1 MSPTT
6 PAPPATPTTAS
17 APARRGVR
25 ARIVDGLR
33 RWSLTWRLI
42 AVLVVLLV
50 LALTLSNVATGVLMR
65 SYLLDRTDAELHIA
79 AGPVA
84 DKVLEQYRY
93 RSSVDIP
100 RSYAVVV
107 MRADGSP
114 EAAFWPMGSERP
126 DVPRLS
132 RDDPRVITHTTFTVG
147 SVDGGGEWRVT
158 SGPLANGTGTYAV
171 AASLEGVE
179 ETVRRMLVVST
190 VIGLLVVSACV
201 VVGWLGFR
209 RAFRP
214 LRAIEDTAAA
224 IADGDLTS
232 RVPEHA
238 AHDEVASLSRSIN
251 VMLSQIEAS
260 FADRQ
265 ASETRMRRFVTD
277 ASHELRTPLATIR
290 GYAELYRQGAA
301 TSPEAVASSMQ
312 RIEGEATRMSDLV
325 EDLLTLARLDNR
337 RPMLFEPVDLTVIA
351 GDVVQDARARTSTHT
366 LRLAGIAGRPLGPVV
381 VDGDDAKL
389 RQVVTNLVANA
400 LHHTPEGTSVTV
412 LVGTEAGRC
421 RVEVIDDGP
430 GVDPEAMPH
439 LFERFYRTD
448 PARGRR
454 PAGGH
459 GLGLAIVAAIVQ
471 AHGGRTGVAATPG
484 GGATFLVDLPAS
496 TSADVADPFDLSD
509 LPDPVDPADPPEETP

>member
-1 MSPTT
+1 MSA
-6 PAPPATPTTAS
+6 APRLRRSGTAR
-17 APARRGVR
+17 AGVR
-25 ARIVDGLR
+25 ARVVGILR

-50 LALTLSNVATGVLMR
+50 LALTLSNVATGLLMR

-79 AGPVA
+79 AAPVA
-84 DKVLEQYRY
+84 NKVLEQYRY
-93 RSSVDIP
+93 QSRVDIP

-107 MRADGSP
+107 MREDGSP
-114 EAAFWPMGSERP
+114 EATFWPVSST
-126 DVPRLS
+126 VPAIPHLS
-132 RDDPRVITHTTFTVG
+132 RDDPRVLTHTTFTVG
-147 SVDGGGEWRVT
+147 SSIGEGEWRVI
-158 SGPLANGTGTYAV
+158 SGPLANATGTYAV
-171 AASLEGVE
+171 AVSLEGVE
-179 ETVRRMLVVST
+179 ETVRRMFVVST
-190 VIGLLVVSACV
+190 LIGLLVTAACV

-224 IADGDLTS
+224 IAAGDLTS
-232 RVPEHA
+232 RVPAHT

-251 VMLSQIEAS
+251 AMLSQIESS
-260 FADRQ
+260 FAARE
-265 ASETRMRRFVTD
+265 ASEARMRRFVTD

-301 TSPEAVASSMQ
+301 SSPEAVAASMG
-312 RIEGEATRMSDLV
+312 RIEGEATRMSALV

-337 RPMLFEPVDLTVIA
+337 RPMQIEPVDLTVIA
-351 GDVVQDARARTSTHT
+351 GDVVQDARARTSSHT
-366 LRLAGIAGRPLGPVV
+366 LRLAGLPGRPLGPAV
-381 VDGDDAKL
+381 VDGDDSRL

-400 LHHTPEGTSVTV
+400 LQHTPAGTSVTV
-412 LVGTEAGRC
+412 RVGAEAGRC
-421 RVEVIDDGP
+421 RVEVVDDGP
-430 GVDPEAMPH
+430 GIPPEAMPH

-454 PAGGH
+454 ASGGH

-484 GGATFLVDLPAS
+484 GGATFLVDLPES
-496 TSADVADPFDLSD
+496 DGVENPFDLSD
-509 LPDPVDPADPPEETP
+509 LPDPGDPADPPEETP

>member
-1 MSPTT
+1 MTRPG
-6 PAPPATPTTAS
+6 
-17 APARRGVR
+17 RRLTGVAHAVR
-25 ARIVDGLR
+25 ARIVDVLR

-50 LALTLSNVATGVLMR
+50 FALTLSNVATGALMR
-65 SYLLDRTDAELHIA
+65 AYLVDRTDAELHIA

-84 DKVLEQYRY
+84 NKVLEQYRY
-93 RSSVDIP
+93 ESRVDIP

-107 MRADGSP
+107 MRADGVP
-114 EAAFWPMGSERP
+114 EAAFWPVGEGRP
-126 DVPRLS
+126 AVPPLPRQ
-132 RDDPRVITHTTFTVG
+132 DPRVRTGTTFTVG
-147 SVDGGGEWRVT
+147 SVAGRGEWRVI

-171 AASLEGVE
+171 AASLEGIE
-179 ETVRRMLVVST
+179 QTVRRMLVVST
-190 VIGLLVVSACV
+190 IIGVLVVAACV
-201 VVGWLGFR
+201 IIGWLGFR

-224 IADGDLTS
+224 IAAGDLTS

-251 VMLSQIEAS
+251 VMLGQIEAS
-260 FADRQ
+260 FAGRQ

-301 TSPEAVASSMQ
+301 SSPEAVASSMQ
-312 RIEGEATRMSDLV
+312 RIEGEATRMSVLV

-337 RPMLFEPVDLTVIA
+337 RPMQFTPVDLTVIA
-351 GDVVQDARARTSTHT
+351 GDVVQDARARASTHA
-366 LRLAGIAGRPLGPVV
+366 LRLTGLAGSPLGPAV
-381 VDGDDAKL
+381 VDGDDARL

-400 LHHTPEGTSVTV
+400 LHHTPAGTSVTV
-412 LVGTEAGRC
+412 RVGTEAGRC
-421 RVEVIDDGP
+421 RVEVADDGP
-430 GVDPEAMPH
+430 GIDPDAMSH

-448 PARGRR
+448 PARGRQ
-454 PAGGH
+454 PSGGH

-484 GGATFLVDLPAS
+484 GGATFLVDLPAGAE
-496 TSADVADPFDLSD
+496 TDDPFDLAN
-509 LPDPVDPADPPEETP
+509 PADPLEETP